1 MATLPPTANP
11 SQQPLN
17 LEDEDGILDE
27 CDQYSLAHPCVG
39 KVFEGAPRSALPL
52 LIPCPA
58 YLSYLI
64 YSRLPS
70 NSQVVSSTEF
80 CLP

>member
-27 CDQYSLAHPCVG
+27 YDQYSLAHPCVG
-39 KVFEGAPRSALPL
+39 KVCVAAPWSALPL
-52 LIPCPA
+52 LTPYPGLPFLANVFSIPK
-58 YLSYLI
+58 
-64 YSRLPS
+64 
-70 NSQVVSSTEF
+70 
-80 CLP
+80 

>member
-27 CDQYSLAHPCVG
+27 YDQYSLAHPCV
-39 KVFEGAPRSALPL
+39 APR
-52 LIPCPA
+52 
-58 YLSYLI
+58 
-64 YSRLPS
+64 
-70 NSQVVSSTEF
+70 THK
-80 CLP
+80 

>member
-27 CDQYSLAHPCVG
+27 YDQYSLAHPCVG
-39 KVFEGAPRSALPL
+39 KVFVVAPWSAHLLLTGYPGLPFLANLFPTPKKPL
-52 LIPCPA
+52 L
-58 YLSYLI
+58 
-64 YSRLPS
+64 
-70 NSQVVSSTEF
+70 VSSTEF